1 MNYYNSK
8 VVIIKVKCLSLSSP
22 LRIHYAKTTLLTA
35 VSSTLYLFSRGR
47 THVPYDP
54 PPYKVDAGIVTAL
67 LI

>member
-35 VSSTLYLFSRGR
+35 VFQYALFVLPGR